1 MNDASAKKTN
11 VALSSMLASLFLAVA
26 KLVIGLLSGSL
37 AILSE
42 AAHALLDTGAATLTW
57 LAVSV
62 SDRPADETH
71 HFGHGKVENLA
82 ALFETGLL
90 FATSAWILWEAGQRL
105 FGDGGHEVV
114 VTWYALGIIVLSMVI
129 DFTRA
134 RALRKVAR
142 ETGSQ
147 ALEADALHFTTDILS
162 SGVVLV
168 GLALST
174 VWPGAD
180 AVAAIGVAI
189 FVIYAGL
196 SLGKRTIDVLIE
208 AAPEGAMEELT
219 RIAEAVPGVV
229 RVKRVRA
236 RLVGATTVAEVEVIV
251 SRSMSVD
258 RIEAL
263 RREIAWTI
271 REGMGRVD
279 PTVVAVPQSLS
290 DESLFETVRAV
301 ANRFELPAH
310 GLHLYRLGEVV
321 HVGFDVEVDGHL
333 SIDQAHRRVTELE
346 HTLEENLAGAVRID
360 VHIDPIHEGI
370 AESHPVGA
378 EHKKLVRAI
387 LDGAVTQH
395 PEIEGIH
402 ELHVLESDEGL
413 RVRFHCLFRPDT
425 SVERVHDVTRRLE
438 AALYYHEPRVRSVV
452 IHPEPSGAL
461 HGLHHAEAV
470 EARSAA
476 STEDTEEQ

>member
-1 MNDASAKKTN
+1 MNDAAAEKTS

-57 LAVSV
+57 LAVNV

-105 FGDGGHEVV
+105 LGDGGHEVK
-114 VTWYALGIIVLSMVI
+114 VTWYALGIIVFSMVV

-142 ETGSQ
+142 ATGSQ

-168 GLALST
+168 GVALSS

-180 AVAAIGVAI
+180 AVAAVAVAF
-189 FVIYAGL
+189 FVMYAGL

-219 RIAEAVPGVV
+219 RIAESVPGVV
-229 RVKRVRA
+229 RVTRVRA
-236 RLVGATTVAEVEVIV
+236 RLVGSVTVAEVEVIV
-251 SRSMSVD
+251 ARSLSVE
-258 RIEAL
+258 RIEEL
-263 RREIAWTI
+263 RGDIAGAI
-271 REGMGRVD
+271 RRGMERVD

-290 DESLFETVRAV
+290 NESVFETIRAV
-301 ANRFELPAH
+301 SNRFELPPH
-310 GLHLYRLGEVV
+310 GLHLYRLGDVV
-321 HVGFDVEVDGHL
+321 HVGFDVELDGNMPL
-333 SIDQAHRRVTELE
+333 DRAHRRVTELE
-346 HTLEENLAGAVRID
+346 HVLEEDLDGAVRID
-360 VHIDPIHEGI
+360 IHIDPIHEGI
-370 AESHPVGA
+370 AAGQPVGA
-378 EHKKLVRAI
+378 EQKRLVHDI
-387 LDGAVTQH
+387 LEGTLTQH

-413 RVRFHCLFRPDT
+413 RVRFHCLFKADT
-425 SVERVHDVTRRLE
+425 AVERVHDVTRRLE
-438 AALYYHEPRVRSVV
+438 AALYYHEPSVHSVV
-452 IHPEPSGAL
+452 IHPEPAGAP
-461 HGLHHAEAV
+461 HALHHAEAAETA
-470 EARSAA
+470 EAGDSHG
-476 STEDTEEQ
+476 D